1 MRTTLSVAAGAAL
14 AACALDSAAAF
25 HVSGKAPL
33 ALATGRAGSARA
45 VKPAGPMMKALTL
58 NGKKLSKFEAM
69 RFKAGRYGGAAGS
82 AWASTRQCAW
92 TTPGARAC
100 TFVKWCVTA

>member
-1 MRTTLSVAAGAAL
+1 
-14 AACALDSAAAF
+14 
-25 HVSGKAPL
+25 
-33 ALATGRAGSARA
+33 
-45 VKPAGPMMKALTL
+45 
-58 NGKKLSKFEAM
+58 M
-69 RFKAGRYGGAAGS
+69 RFKAGRYGWAASS

>member
-25 HVSGKAPL
+25 HVPGKAPL

-69 RFKAGRYGGAAGS
+69 RFKAGRYGWAASS